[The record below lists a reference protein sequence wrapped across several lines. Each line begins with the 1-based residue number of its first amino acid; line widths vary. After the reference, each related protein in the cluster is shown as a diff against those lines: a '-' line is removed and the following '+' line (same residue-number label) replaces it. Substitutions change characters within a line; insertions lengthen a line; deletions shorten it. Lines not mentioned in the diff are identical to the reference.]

1 MRQIQSCVLRL
12 LVDPDHPSDL
22 RGMVNLVEDDTEYSF
37 RDGQDLV
44 HLLKELNAGLISRE
58 HNEQLKGDSR

>member
-1 MRQIQSCVLRL
+1 
-12 LVDPDHPSDL
+12 
-22 RGMVNLVEDDTEYSF
+22 MVNLVEDDTEYSF

-58 HNEQLKGDSR
+58 HNERLKGDSR